1 MNYSYY
7 GGNRIINM
15 IISIFG
21 YRTCRHFGDRWSH
34 GGKRCWCIISKKYKL
49 PFRFE
54 SSVGRYCEPCG
65 LEMDILK
72 EDDYRDDVIVKQ
84 ELLTQIRKVWN
95 PILVFDDRQRVV
107 DMWRSEG
114 LICCQ
119 VARGDF

>member
-21 YRTCRHFGDRWSH
+21 YRTCRHFGNRWSH

-72 EDDYRDDVIVKQ
+72 EDDYRDEAQADAKADWC
-84 ELLTQIRKVWN
+84 EAHPKDCECEE
-95 PILVFDDRQRVV
+95 DD
-107 DMWRSEG
+107 
-114 LICCQ
+114 
-119 VARGDF
+119 